1 MIAEVCEYGVGVPEL
16 VALLDKRGAVCIT
29 GLIQQKW
36 LDWARADVTSRLKR
50 GNQSSQYVFNPAAV
64 SGSAAHHL
72 ADDQSVRDLLT
83 GLAAARLRPTADPHA
98 AIDSAL
104 NIFAGPSQDRRTPS
118 FHYDAHTVTMVV
130 PLFMPDPDEG
140 STGQL
145 VIFPNRRP
153 FRSSVLVNIVE
164 KAMTQNRLR
173 SARTLRRIRQD
184 RDDHIL
190 DMQPGNAYLFWGYRT
205 YHGTLP
211 SASSELRATLLL
223 HCGAPHGDS
232 RLLAAAK
239 WIRRRTKP
247 LPPQHYMF
255 DTPQH

>member
-1 MIAEVCEYGVGVPEL
+1 MIAEVCEYGIGLPEL
-16 VALLDKRGAVCIT
+16 VSVLDKRGAVCIT
-29 GLIQQKW
+29 GLIQKKW
-36 LDWARADVTSRLKR
+36 LDWARADVISRLER
-50 GNQSSQYVFNPAAV
+50 GDQTDQFVFNPAAV
-64 SGSAAHHL
+64 AGSAAHHL

-83 GLAAARLRPTADPHA
+83 GLAAARPRLTTDPHT

-104 NIFAGPSQDRRTPS
+104 NIFAGPTQDRWTPS
-118 FHYDAHTVTMVV
+118 LHYDAHTVTMVV

-145 VIFPNRRP
+145 VVFPNQRP
-153 FRSSVLVNIVE
+153 FRTSVLVNIVE
-164 KAMTQNRLR
+164 KAMTQNRLQ
-173 SARTLRRIRQD
+173 SARALRRIRQD

-190 DMQPGNAYLFWGYRT
+190 EMQPGNAYLFWGYRT

-239 WIRRRTKP
+239 WIRRRIKP
-247 LPPQHYMF
+247 LPPQHYMV

>member
-1 MIAEVCEYGVGVPEL
+1 MIAEVREYGIELPEL
-16 VALLDKRGAVCIT
+16 VSLLDRCGAVCIT

-36 LDWARADVTSRLKR
+36 LDWARADVVSRLKR

-72 ADDQSVRDLLT
+72 ADDQSVRELLT
-83 GLAAARLRPTADPHA
+83 GLAAARVRPTADPHA

-104 NIFAGPSQDRRTPS
+104 NILAGPSQDRRTPS

-130 PLFMPDPDEG
+130 PLFMPDPDEDL
-140 STGQL
+140 TGQL
-145 VIFPNRRP
+145 VMFPNQRP
-153 FRSSVLVNIVE
+153 FRPSVLVNIVE
-164 KAMTQNRLR
+164 KALTQNRLQ
-173 SARTLRRIRQD
+173 SARALRRVRQD
-184 RDDHIL
+184 GDDHIL
-190 DMQPGNAYLFWGYRT
+190 EMQPGNAYLFWGYRT

-211 SASSELRATLLL
+211 SASNELRATLLL

-239 WIRRRTKP
+239 WVRRRIKP
-247 LPPQHYMF
+247 LPPQHYIV
-255 DTPQH
+255 DIPQR